1 MIFKEENFMK
11 QNQYISKKGII
22 IIAVLLAV
30 LVIFAVIFYSTR
42 RTGNMVIISHNGK
55 VTGRYALSDDR
66 EIRIKDTGGK
76 VTNVVCIR
84 NGQVYMKEADC
95 PDQICVHQGRKSKD
109 GESIT
114 CLPNKVVV
122 EVRGADR
129 SGMDTMTN

>member
-1 MIFKEENFMK
+1 MYKMK
-11 QNQYISKKGII
+11 SNEYISKKGII
-22 IIAVLLAV
+22 IILIVLAV
-30 LVIFAVIFYSTR
+30 LVIFAVIFYSNR
-42 RTGNMVIISHNGK
+42 KTGNIVVINHNGK
-55 VTGRYALSDDR
+55 ETGLYPLSEDR
-66 EIRIKDTGGK
+66 EIRIKDKIGK
-76 VTNVVCIR
+76 VTNVVCIKD
-84 NGQVYMKEADC
+84 GQVYMKKADC

>member
-1 MIFKEENFMK
+1 MK
-11 QNQYISKKGII
+11 QNEYISKKGIL
-22 IIAVLLAV
+22 IIAIVLAV

-42 RTGNMVIISHNGK
+42 RTGNIVVINHNGNEI
-55 VTGRYALSDDR
+55 GRYALSDDR
-66 EIRIKDTGGK
+66 EIRIKDSGEK
-76 VTNVVCIR
+76 ITNVVCIR

-122 EVRGADR
+122 EVRGADH
-129 SGMDTMTN
+129 SDMDTMTN

>member
-1 MIFKEENFMK
+1 MVYKMK
-11 QNQYISKKGII
+11 SNEYISKKGII
-22 IIAVLLAV
+22 IILIVLAV
-30 LVIFAVIFYSTR
+30 LVIFAVIFYSNR
-42 RTGNMVIISHNGK
+42 KTGNIVVINHNGK
-55 VTGRYALSDDR
+55 ETGLYPLSEDR
-66 EIRIKDTGGK
+66 EIRIKDKIGK
-76 VTNVVCIR
+76 VTNVVCIKD
-84 NGQVYMKEADC
+84 GQVYMKKADC

>member
-1 MIFKEENFMK
+1 MK
-11 QNQYISKKGII
+11 QNQYISKKSII
-22 IIAVLLAV
+22 IILVVLAV
-30 LVIFAVIFYSTR
+30 LVVFAIIFYSTR
-42 RTGNMVIISHNGK
+42 GTGNMVVINHNGK
-55 VTGRYALSDDR
+55 VIGRYALSDDR
-66 EIRIKDTGGK
+66 EIRIKDTDGK

-122 EVRGADR
+122 EVMGEDR
-129 SGMDTMTN
+129 SDMDTMTN